1 MNISVFK
8 QAQGLIAENSAAILS
23 GTAVVGV
30 VTTAYLAAKG
40 ALQARKA
47 LVSSQIALGENDP
60 RNEDEIIILEELTIT
75 EKIKIVVPIMAPAVL
90 AGSATIG
97 AIIGSYHISTSKS
110 AALAAA
116 YAISERSYS
125 EYKDKVLETVGE
137 KKVLDIKDAVDQQR
151 IENNPPPAPTAFII
165 GNDEVL
171 CLDAFSGRYFRSTV
185 ETIRRAEN
193 DVNAIIGADHVC
205 PLSVYYQAIGFE
217 DAEFASEFRWTTHNY
232 CQLDYTTQ
240 KTDDGRPCLVV
251 SFVNPPQPKDYD
263 ISRYS

>member
-30 VTTAYLAAKG
+30 VTTAYLTGKATIKAY
-40 ALQARKA
+40 KA
-47 LVSSQIALGENDP
+47 LTEPPVPATEEEIHQWH
-60 RNEDEIIILEELTIT
+60 EDRSTLDNV
-75 EKIKIVVPIMAPAVL
+75 KIVAPLFIPPVL
-90 AGSATIG
+90 AGTATIG

-185 ETIRRAEN
+185 ETVRRAEN